1 MDFAKWRHVRV
12 FGIHLCKC
20 NKTLSR
26 LHTVH
31 ELSVFFK
38 IIGYSQAAELLY
50 HRRTKPEHTT

>member
-20 NKTLSR
+20 SKTLSR

-38 IIGYSQAAELLY
+38 IIG
-50 HRRTKPEHTT
+50 